1 MMNFNKYMFLPVAL
15 LLFVFIACD
24 VLESSNND
32 LEVQEKENVAQVI
45 NTSESK
51 NDEDGERHDDEDGEH
66 HDEDGEHHDD
76 EDGEHHDDEDGER
89 HDDDGE
95 HHDDDGEQH
104 DDDGEQHDDVKAIIL
119 IDKLNREVE
128 IDVGPVR
135 VVSLSPTATEMI
147 YKAGGSVIARD
158 ASSRYPEQIM
168 NLPTVGSAYTPNF
181 EAIIA
186 QEPDLIVIEALT
198 QARFM
203 RDLSRFGIP
212 IFAVRATSLEDI
224 SDGIQSMGIIFNKE
238 EEVNQVLIDMNK
250 QIEEISERVNY
261 SGDILILISD
271 ADRNLYAAKPESYAG
286 LVADILNLKNVAA
299 GMDDAGPYPGYTS
312 WAGETAMRSDPG
324 YIFTINPAPPPAPR
338 LSQTLPSIPGF
349 NRLTA
354 IREERVKD
362 LDPILFMQAPGP
374 RIIDALLELVSK
386 IEE

>member
-32 LEVQEKENVAQVI
+32 SEVQEKENVAQVV

-51 NDEDGERHDDEDGEH
+51 NDEDGEQHDDEDGEH
-66 HDEDGEHHDD
+66 QDEEEEKKDEDKEHHDEDGED
-76 EDGEHHDDEDGER
+76 
-89 HDDDGE
+89 
-95 HHDDDGEQH
+95 
-104 DDDGEQHDDVKAIIL
+104 HDDVKAIIL

-147 YKAGGSVIARD
+147 YKAGGSIIARD

-224 SDGIQSMGIIFNKE
+224 SDGIESMGIIFNKE

-250 QIEEISERVNY
+250 QIEEISEMVNY

-299 GMDDAGPYPGYTS
+299 GMDDSGPYPGYTS
-312 WAGETAMRSDPG
+312 WAGETAMRTDPG

-354 IREERVKD
+354 IREEKVKD

>member
-32 LEVQEKENVAQVI
+32 SEVQEKENVAQVV

-51 NDEDGERHDDEDGEH
+51 NDEDAEHHYEDGEH
-66 HDEDGEHHDD
+66 HDEDGEH
-76 EDGEHHDDEDGER
+76 
-89 HDDDGE
+89 
-95 HHDDDGEQH
+95 
-104 DDDGEQHDDVKAIIL
+104 HDDVKAIIL

-147 YKAGGSVIARD
+147 YKAGGSIIARD
-158 ASSRYPEQIM
+158 TSSRYPEQIM

-224 SDGIQSMGIIFNKE
+224 SDGIESMGIIFNKE

-250 QIEEISERVNY
+250 QIEEISEMVNY

-354 IREERVKD
+354 IREEKVKD

>member
-32 LEVQEKENVAQVI
+32 SEVQEKENVAQVV

-51 NDEDGERHDDEDGEH
+51 NDEDGEH

-76 EDGEHHDDEDGER
+76 EDGEH
-89 HDDDGE
+89 
-95 HHDDDGEQH
+95 
-104 DDDGEQHDDVKAIIL
+104 HDDVKAIIL

-147 YKAGGSVIARD
+147 YKAGGSIIARD

-224 SDGIQSMGIIFNKE
+224 SDGIESMGIIFDKE

-250 QIEEISERVNY
+250 QIEEISEMVNY

-312 WAGETAMRSDPG
+312 WAGETAMRSDP
-324 YIFTINPAPPPAPR
+324 R

-349 NRLTA
+349 NWLTA
-354 IREERVKD
+354 IREEKVKD

>member
-1 MMNFNKYMFLPVAL
+1 MNFNKYMFLPVAL
-15 LLFVFIACD
+15 LLFIFIACD
-24 VLESSNND
+24 VLESSTND
-32 LEVQEKENVAQVI
+32 LEVQEKDNVAQVI
-45 NTSESK
+45 NTSE
-51 NDEDGERHDDEDGEH
+51 NDEDSDVHSDEDGKH
-66 HDEDGEHHDD
+66 QDEDGEHHDD
-76 EDGEHHDDEDGER
+76 EDGKHQDEDV
-89 HDDDGE
+89 
-95 HHDDDGEQH
+95 EQQ
-104 DDDGEQHDDVKAIIL
+104 D
-119 IDKLNREVE
+119 VE

-147 YKAGGSVIARD
+147 YKAGGSIIARD

-224 SDGIQSMGIIFNKE
+224 SDGIESMGIIFNKE

-312 WAGETAMRSDPG
+312 WAGETAMRTDPG

>member
-32 LEVQEKENVAQVI
+32 LEVQEKENVAQVV

-51 NDEDGERHDDEDGEH
+51 NDEDGEH
-66 HDEDGEHHDD
+66 HDEDGEHHD
-76 EDGEHHDDEDGER
+76 EDGEH
-89 HDDDGE
+89 
-95 HHDDDGEQH
+95 
-104 DDDGEQHDDVKAIIL
+104 HDDVKAIIL

-147 YKAGGSVIARD
+147 YKAGGSIIARD

-224 SDGIQSMGIIFNKE
+224 SDGIESMGIIFNKE

-250 QIEEISERVNY
+250 QIEEISEMVNY

-299 GMDDAGPYPGYTS
+299 GMDDSGPYPGYTS

-354 IREERVKD
+354 IREEKVKD